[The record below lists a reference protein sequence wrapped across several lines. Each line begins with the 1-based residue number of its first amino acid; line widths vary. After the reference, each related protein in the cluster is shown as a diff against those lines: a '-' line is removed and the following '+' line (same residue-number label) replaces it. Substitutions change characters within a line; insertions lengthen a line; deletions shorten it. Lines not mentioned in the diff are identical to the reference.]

1 MLRSHLAGMTAIS
14 QWFVWRLA
22 PEGGKFKKT
31 PCYPDGRV
39 QPMDAQQPANWMT
52 YDQARNAVAML
63 RAGLDGCQYVLG
75 FMLTEDC
82 GYWFLDIDGCVD
94 PVANTWTQFA
104 VDCYTRLPGAFLEMS
119 SSGTGLH
126 FIGRSQPLPEHRT
139 RPTKEWLAA
148 NPGNNL
154 EFYTKGRGI
163 AFGLSGQA
171 MGSADTDC
179 TPMATWLASE
189 PFKADAVSSTLA
201 PSAGGPRED
210 WRGPTDDSDLLRRAF
225 AAKSG
230 AAMFSGK
237 ATFADLWT
245 RNVPVLAATWPSERS
260 PGYLQSEAD
269 MALAAHLAFW
279 TGCDS
284 DRMERLMRAS
294 NLKRDKWDT
303 HRTYLRELTIDKVC
317 RRQEVVCRD
326 KEVALALDA
335 TVTVEQSKGRME
347 YLAMINNAEDDA
359 QLRNEVIPLI
369 AADRDIVS
377 LDRDFLAAAVRQ
389 RFKEWLFPVSIGDC
403 REMLRVKVLEGDNHA
418 VPEWANAH
426 VYVLAEDTFFCL
438 KTSTALTRTAFGA
451 QYNRL
456 MPRRPNGDREDAAK
470 WCLERWNMAT
480 VGDSMYLPGKDPV
493 FEHEGRWYA
502 NLYSPAHI
510 PEVAQ
515 AYTNQ
520 GTEAINAFLR
530 HIYEFCGRR
539 EDVYLN
545 MVDFCAWVAQ
555 NPGRKCRYA
564 PLLKGMQGDGK
575 SMLLA
580 AIAAAMGRNNVGSV
594 SANLLCADFND
605 WAEGTC
611 VTGFEEMMVTGR
623 KRYSVANSL
632 KEPIANDTLTIN
644 RKGRASGKS
653 IVNVTNYIGFTNFVD
668 AVPLEDSD
676 RRWWVVF
683 SPFSRLDD
691 LAKALGLTR
700 EGLAE
705 HYAKIFDSFNTCR
718 GEWRK
723 FLTEYQVSANFH
735 PNRGAPD
742 TAEKAEMRVSGED
755 AVEAVARQ
763 VIESGAVGV
772 TSSVLSSSALTS
784 AMRTICVQDG
794 IEIPK
799 TSTLNHMLSRMGFSQ
814 HPKVIKWEG
823 RAHRVWWRRG
833 QLADST
839 REGVRSALD
848 MSKILAES
856 KMVGLG

>member
-22 PEGGKFKKT
+22 PDGGKFTKT
-31 PCYPDGRV
+31 PCYPDGRP
-39 QPMDAQQPANWMT
+39 QKMDAQKPENWMT
-52 YDQARNAVAML
+52 YDQARETVALL
-63 RAGLDGCQYVLG
+63 RCRFDGCQYALG

-104 VDCYTRLPGAFLEMS
+104 LDCYTNLPGAFLELS

-126 FIGRSQPLPEHRT
+126 FIGRSQKLPEHRT
-139 RPTKEWLAA
+139 RPTKEWLQA

-171 MGSADTDC
+171 NGSADTDH
-179 TPMATWLASE
+179 TPMATWLATN
-189 PFKADAVSSTLA
+189 PFKADAEVVTL
-201 PSAGGPRED
+201 GVGGDGPRAD
-210 WRGPTDDSDLLRRAF
+210 WRGPTDDSELLRRAF

-230 AAMFSGK
+230 ASLFGAK

-245 RNVPVLAATWPSERS
+245 RNVPVLAAAYPSTSS
-260 PGYLQSEAD
+260 PGYAESEAD

-279 TGCDS
+279 TGCDAA
-284 DRMERLMRAS
+284 RMERLMRQS
-294 NLKRDKWDT
+294 NLARPKWDE
-303 HRTYLRELTIDKVC
+303 HRTYLRELTIGNVC
-317 RRQEVVCRD
+317 KRQETVCRD
-326 KEVALALDA
+326 KEVVARLDVA
-335 TVTVEQSKGRME
+335 VAPAQSKGRME
-347 YLAMINNAEDDA
+347 YLAMINDAEDDA

-377 LDRDFLAAAVRQ
+377 LDRDFLAAALRA

-403 REMLRVKVLEGDNHA
+403 REMLRVRVLEGDDCA
-418 VPEWANAH
+418 VPEWANSH

-438 KTSTALTRTAFGA
+438 KTSTALSRTAFCA
-451 QYNRL
+451 QFNRM
-456 MPRRPNGDREDAAK
+456 MPQRPNGDREDAAK

-480 VGDSMYLPGKDPV
+480 VGDSMYLPGQDPV
-493 FEHEGRWYA
+493 FQHEGRWYA

-515 AYTNQ
+515 VYSEQ
-520 GTEAINAFLR
+520 GTAAINAFLR
-530 HIYEFCGRR
+530 HLFEFCGRR

-545 MVDFCAWVAQ
+545 MVDFAAWVTQ
-555 NPGRKCRYA
+555 NPGKKCRYA

-580 AIAAAMGRNNVGSV
+580 AIAAAMGRSNVGSV

-605 WAEGTC
+605 WAEGSC

-632 KEPIANDTLTIN
+632 KEPISNDTLTIN
-644 RKGRASGKS
+644 RKGRAGKS

-676 RRWWVVF
+676 RRWWVIF
-683 SPFSRLDD
+683 SPFSKLED
-691 LAKALGLTR
+691 LAKALNLTR
-700 EGLAE
+700 DGLAD
-705 HYAKIFDSFNTCR
+705 HYTKIFDSFVTCR

-723 FLTEYQVSANFH
+723 FLTEYQVSANFR
-735 PNRGAPD
+735 PNAGAPD

-772 TSSVLSSSALTS
+772 TSTVLSSSALTS

-794 IEIPK
+794 LDMPK
-799 TSTLNHMLSRMGFSQ
+799 TSSVNHMLSRLGFSQ
-814 HPKVIKWEG
+814 HPKVIKWDG
-823 RAHRVWWRRG
+823 RTHRVWWKRG
-833 QLADST
+833 QMADASND
-839 REGVRSALD
+839 GVRDALE
-848 MSKILAES
+848 MSKIMSQS
-856 KMVGLG
+856 KMVRVG